1 MLLCGELF
9 QALEYLLRW
18 VSLPVSSPDHTVLDL
33 LSHGMYFLICILRH
47 HVFPLSSN
55 WNTRRSSYAIP
66 REGILKTVRVLLLTG
81 SQLTGWITLERFLL
95 KQSGIIL
102 SPCLQER
109 KLTILFCF
117 PPPIL
122 PSPILSP
129 VLLPILSYQGPRGP
143 EGTPGERGPPGEGF
157 PGPKVTK
164 ASEPVEKVLC
174 LTRSWIINR

>member
-9 QALEYLLRW
+9 QALQYLLRW
-18 VSLPVSSPDHTVLDL
+18 VSLPVSSPGHTVLDL

-47 HVFPLSSN
+47 YLFPLSSN

-81 SQLTGWITLERFLL
+81 SQLTGWTTLERFLL
-95 KQSGIIL
+95 KQNGLYCIL
-102 SPCLQER
+102 TEINLSLLLFPSHLAISHSHPCSP
-109 KLTILFCF
+109 
-117 PPPIL
+117 
-122 PSPILSP
+122 
-129 VLLPILSYQGPRGP
+129 PILSYQGPRGL

-164 ASEPVEKVLC
+164 ASEPVEKLLC